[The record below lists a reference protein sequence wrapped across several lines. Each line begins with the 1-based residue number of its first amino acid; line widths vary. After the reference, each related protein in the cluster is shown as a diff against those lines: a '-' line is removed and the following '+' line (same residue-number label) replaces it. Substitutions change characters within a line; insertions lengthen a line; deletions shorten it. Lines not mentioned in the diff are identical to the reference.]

1 MPDPELLAHV
11 EQCRAEMDAM
21 KKQLSLLKN
30 DKTDLSSERSR
41 LQAQVAEQAAVI
53 TQLQAALDAS
63 RQGVCVIMTV

>member
-30 DKTDLSSERSR
+30 DNTDLSSERSR
-41 LQAQVAEQAAVI
+41 LQAQVAEQTAVI
-53 TQLQAALDAS
+53 TQLQAALDAAQ
-63 RQGVCVIMTV
+63 QGACVSLSV